1 VRPRVYEEKEEE
13 DVNLPKSKAF
23 VAATAVA
30 VAASVA
36 IGTGASAASTHSR
49 ARAHVAGTISLS
61 QFSTSNFNAM
71 AQLKSIAAKG
81 SGKIAAILPDTTSS
95 LRWADFDAPDIK
107 KAALAAGIPSSDII
121 VQNAGG
127 SDATFYTDAQADITN
142 GAKVLLTAPEDSGTG
157 TKVEKYAAAHGV
169 KVIDYDRLT
178 LGGSRPYYVSFN
190 NVKVGQLIGNGFVAC
205 VAAWHVSHPNVIVMH
220 GAPTDNNATLFYTG
234 YFNDVLQAKFKS
246 GAYTNVAP
254 PYLVGN
260 WTPPQMLT
268 EFQAAYTAH
277 PNANSMVN
285 PNDETAQPIIN
296 YLVNKGVKPD
306 TFPATGQDA
315 TLPGLQAI
323 IAGYQCGT
331 VYKPIGLEAQ
341 AAIAIAVYLR
351 AHETPPKTL
360 VNGTTED
367 IQEHKAVPSALAT
380 PEWVTKA
387 NMATTVVKDNFVPK
401 SQICGGTFDGKVSM
415 ASACSKAPGL

>member
-1 VRPRVYEEKEEE
+1 
-13 DVNLPKSKAF
+13 
-23 VAATAVA
+23 
-30 VAASVA
+30 
-36 IGTGASAASTHSR
+36 
-49 ARAHVAGTISLS
+49 
-61 QFSTSNFNAM
+61 
-71 AQLKSIAAKG
+71 
-81 SGKIAAILPDTTSS
+81 
-95 LRWADFDAPDIK
+95 
-107 KAALAAGIPSSDII
+107 
-121 VQNAGG
+121 
-127 SDATFYTDAQADITN
+127 
-142 GAKVLLTAPEDSGTG
+142 
-157 TKVEKYAAAHGV
+157 
-169 KVIDYDRLT
+169 
-178 LGGSRPYYVSFN
+178 
-190 NVKVGQLIGNGFVAC
+190 VAC

-296 YLVNKGVKPD
+296 YLVSKGIKPD

-323 IAGYQCGT
+323 VAGYQCGT

-351 AHETPPKTL
+351 AKETPPKTL

-367 IQEHKAVPSALAT
+367 ITEHKAVASALAT
-380 PEWVTKA
+380 PEWVTTA
-387 NMATTVVKDNFVPK
+387 NIAATVVKDNFVPK
-401 SQICGGTFDGKVSM
+401 SQICGGTFDGKVAM
-415 ASACSKAPGL
+415 AAACAKVKGL